1 MKRLRLL
8 VLASLAALGIAA
20 ALPAA
25 NVVPLPGHINRPES
39 PRYKL
44 TVDGLPVTVR
54 DERFHFDVGMFDLAK
69 PAVVEVEVLTEF
81 TTATLKPD
89 RHGLKLERTG
99 NKLRFTL
106 GSPLKLVLQIDA
118 LQPLA
123 ILATPPETAVPAK
136 GDANVLYFAPGIT
149 QAGVIRPKSG
159 QTIYLAPGALVKG
172 RIEAKNVSK
181 VSIRGRGILETSGH
195 SKREE
200 KTHGILF
207 DHSREIAIEGIGVR
221 AFHTW
226 WQTLFLNSRD
236 IEVSHVN
243 LLGIGVN
250 TDGIDIDGV
259 RDFVV
264 RDTFIRCEDDGLGWH
279 SLDAAANGEPNT
291 ERALA
296 RDLVIWNTGA
306 GNGIRLGA
314 SMESQLWRDIVIEN
328 VDILMHADRGAGIYS
343 DFSDWAWAQDVVF
356 RNITIERP
364 KSPIVFKILKTHY
377 SNSTGFLDERGNI
390 ERLLFENIVMKGGR
404 IVFAGFD
411 ANHRI
416 DQVHFNNCTNAGAPV
431 RSLSDIT
438 VNEHVTNVRFNTPLP
453 PLPPTPAGRH
463 EAELLE
469 SSTNTR
475 PQITYR
481 DASLSGGKGRELRAT
496 ADGDYVDYAVEKITA
511 GTYRLKL
518 GVKRTPASA
527 KFTLTVNGAPVGTAQ
542 DLHAASDSAAVL
554 DFGTVTLKSAETHS
568 VRLTVSGQ
576 NPASTGTAR
585 RLDVDFIE
593 LTPAR

>member
-1 MKRLRLL
+1 MKRLRLF
-8 VLASLAALGIAA
+8 VLATLATLGLAS

-25 NVVPLPGHINRPES
+25 NVVPLPGHPNRPES

-44 TVDGLPVTVR
+44 TVDGLPVQIR
-54 DERFHFDVGMFDLAK
+54 DERFSFDVGMFDLAR
-69 PAVVEVEVLTEF
+69 PAVVEVELISDF
-81 TTATLKPD
+81 ASASLKPE
-89 RHGLKLERTG
+89 RHGLKLEREG
-99 NKLRFTL
+99 RKLRFTL
-106 GSPLKLVLQIDA
+106 GAPLKLVLQVDA

-136 GDANVLYFAPGIT
+136 GDANVLYFGPGLT
-149 QAGVIRPKSG
+149 NAGVIRPRNG

-172 RIEAKNVSK
+172 RVEAKNVSK
-181 VSIRGRGILETSGH
+181 VSIRGRGILETTGH
-195 SKREE
+195 SKRED
-200 KTHGILF
+200 KTHGLLF
-207 DHSREIAIEGIGVR
+207 DHCRDITIEGIGVR

-259 RDFVV
+259 RDFAV

-279 SLDAAANGEPNT
+279 ALDAAANSEPNT
-291 ERALA
+291 ERARA

-314 SMESQLWRDIVIEN
+314 SMETQLWRDIVIEN
-328 VDILMHADRGAGIYS
+328 VDILMHADHGAGIYS

-390 ERLLFENIVMKGGR
+390 ERLLFENVVMRGGR
-404 IVFAGFD
+404 IAFSGFD
-411 ANHRI
+411 AAHRI

-438 VNEHVTNVRFNTPLP
+438 VNPHVTNVRFNTPLP
-453 PLPPTPAGRH
+453 APPTTPAGRH

-469 SSTNTR
+469 SATNTR

-481 DASLSGGKGRELRAT
+481 DVSLSGGKGRELRAA
-496 ADGDYVDYAVEKITA
+496 ADGDYVDYALEKIPA
-511 GTYRLKL
+511 GAYNLKL

-527 KFTLTVNGAPVGTAQ
+527 RFRLSVNGAALGAEQ
-542 DLHAASDSAAVL
+542 DLHAANDSAAVL
-554 DFGTVTLKSAETHS
+554 DLGTVTLKSAERVS
-568 VRLTVSGQ
+568 VRLNVSGQ
-576 NPASTGTAR
+576 NPASTGR
-585 RLDVDFIE
+585 RLDVDYIE
-593 LTPAR
+593 LTPLR